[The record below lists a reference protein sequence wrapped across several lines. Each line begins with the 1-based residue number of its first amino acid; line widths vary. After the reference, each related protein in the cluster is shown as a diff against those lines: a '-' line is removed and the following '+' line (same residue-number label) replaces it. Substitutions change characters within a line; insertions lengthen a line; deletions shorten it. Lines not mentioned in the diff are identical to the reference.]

1 MKIRVKAYGTLAR
14 HLPQAGSSIGT
25 EMEIPPGT
33 CAEDLLARL
42 GIQKDQ
48 GAVVILNGRILK
60 MMDEIPSG
68 VEVRIFQSLHG
79 G

>member
-14 HLPQAGSSIGT
+14 HLPQTGSSLGT

-33 CAEDLLARL
+33 CAEELLTRL
-42 GIQKDQ
+42 GIRK
-48 GAVVILNGRILK
+48 GHGGVVILNGRILR
-60 MMDEIPSG
+60 MADEIPSG
-68 VEVRIFQSLHG
+68 AEVRIFQSLHG